1 MQTGSFYSSKK
12 KTAKYIMKRGLAKSL
27 DAPKLTATPQRGRG
41 RGRGV
46 RRPVTPV
53 AGPSAAVHVD
63 DHDEDSEKENEPYEI
78 EGAEVEEEEEEGDF
92 EWKCRLLDIIQQY
105 PEVYDLAHPRY
116 KDKDFRD
123 QAWDEIA
130 TGMDATG
137 NPLNIYESSYQLETN
152 LDMVNG

>member
-1 MQTGSFYSSKK
+1 MQTGSFYSSNK

-27 DAPKLTATPQRGRG
+27 DAPKLTATAHCGSGRG

-53 AGPSAAVHVD
+53 AGSSAAMHVD

-78 EGAEVEEEEEEGDF
+78 EGPEVEEEEEEGDF
-92 EWKCRLLDIIQQY
+92 EWKCCLLDIIQEY
-105 PEVYDLAHPRY
+105 PEVYDLAHPHY
-116 KDKDFRD
+116 KDKDFHD
-123 QAWDEIA
+123 QAWEEIA

-137 NPLNIYESSYQLETN
+137 NLLNIY
-152 LDMVNG
+152 